1 MSATVSTPGSSGAM
15 KPRHIA
21 LAVLVAAVWGLN
33 FVLIDVGLKSFP
45 PLLFCALR
53 FAVVAVP
60 AVFFVG
66 PPRVAWRWVLA
77 VGFVLGVLK
86 FGSLF
91 LGMHA
96 GMPAGLSSLV
106 LQSQAVFTT
115 LFAAGMLRERPGPQ
129 RIAGLALASVGIAL
143 AAVDNGL
150 GGPVKAFALVIAA
163 AVAWGLS
170 NVLTRKAAPP
180 DLLRWMVWV
189 SAVPPLPL
197 LALSLLVEGPHADLH
212 ALASIDA
219 AGLGTVAY
227 VGLLATLFGFGAWG
241 FLLRTYDAGAVAPYS
256 LLVPVFGMSSAW
268 LLLGEAITP
277 LAGAAAL
284 LVVAGIGLSALSPAR
299 LRRLAAPLS
308 RLAPMGRSAST
319 GRVLPMDRLASART
333 RRPAPAE
340 RQAGRSEPAAG
351 RAPLPR
357 P

>member
-1 MSATVSTPGSSGAM
+1 MS
-15 KPRHIA
+15 PRHIA
-21 LAVLVAAVWGLN
+21 LAVLVTAVWGVN
-33 FVLIDVGLKSFP
+33 FVLIDVGLKNFP

-66 PPRVAWRWVLA
+66 PPKVAWRWVLA

-106 LQSQAVFTT
+106 LQGQAVCTA

-129 RIAGLALASVGIAL
+129 RIAGLALATAGIAL
-143 AAVDNGL
+143 AALDNGS
-150 GGPVKAFALVIAA
+150 GGPAKAFALVIAA
-163 AVAWGLS
+163 AVFWGLS

-197 LALSLLVEGPHADLH
+197 LVLSLLVEGPRADLH
-212 ALASIDA
+212 ALVSITPV
-219 AGLGTVAY
+219 GLGAVGY
-227 VGLLATLFGFGAWG
+227 VGLLSTLFGFGAWG
-241 FLLRTYDAGAVAPYS
+241 FLLREYDASAVAPYS
-256 LLVPVFGMSSAW
+256 LLVPVFGMTSAW

-277 LAGAAAL
+277 LAGGAAL
-284 LVVAGIGLSALSPAR
+284 LVIAGIGLSAVRPEYLDRVRRR
-299 LRRLAAPLS
+299 LRPTRGAGAASGP
-308 RLAPMGRSAST
+308 ST
-319 GRVLPMDRLASART
+319 A
-333 RRPAPAE
+333 
-340 RQAGRSEPAAG
+340 